1 MRRRNN
7 SRGRLNPLF
16 PNGLVTSFHQRRG
29 KSVTED
35 QTRRGSD
42 SLTQG
47 MSEDFLAGRAK
58 REKRACREDADFL
71 LHG

>member
-1 MRRRNN
+1 MTRRNS

-35 QTRRGSD
+35 QKRRGSD

-47 MSEDFLAGRAK
+47 MCDDLLSGRSK
-58 REKRACREDADFL
+58 REKHACREDPDFL